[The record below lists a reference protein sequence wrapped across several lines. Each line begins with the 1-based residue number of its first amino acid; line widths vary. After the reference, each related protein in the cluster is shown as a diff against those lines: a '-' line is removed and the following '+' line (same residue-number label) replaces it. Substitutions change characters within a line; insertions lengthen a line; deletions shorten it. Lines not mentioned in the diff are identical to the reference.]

1 MKTIVITGAASGIG
15 KSTAK
20 LFSENGWNVAATMRN
35 LEKANEFKEYKN
47 INCYSM
53 DVTNIQSIE
62 TCFAQILQ
70 EYGKIDVIVNNAGI
84 YETEPL
90 EFTSHETIDKLIK
103 TNVNGTLYVT
113 KAILPHFRKN
123 KMGVVVNVSS
133 IAGRVTF
140 PYQSVYHASKWAIE
154 GLSEGL
160 NYELKP
166 LNIKVKIVEPGMVKT
181 NLYDSITEKSFGKY
195 PADYAKNFK
204 NWHTYLID
212 NFKKGYNPN
221 LDASTIYKAVN
232 DNNDRLRY
240 TTDFNTNLVF
250 LLRGLF
256 SLSTFQNIVKK
267 QIK

>member
-15 KSTAK
+15 KATAR

-35 LEKANEFKEYKN
+35 IEKADEFKKFKN

-53 DVTNIQSIE
+53 DVTNTQSIE
-62 TCFAQILQ
+62 RCIAQILQ
-70 EYGKIDVIVNNAGI
+70 EYGKIDAIVNNAGI

-90 EFTSHETIDKLIK
+90 EFTSHETIDQLIK
-103 TNVNGTLYVT
+103 TNVNGILYTT

-123 KMGVVVNVSS
+123 KEGVIVNISS

-160 NYELKP
+160 GYELKP
-166 LNIKVKIVEPGMVKT
+166 LHIKVKIVEPGMVKT
-181 NLYDSITEKSFGKY
+181 NLYRSIIDKPFEKY
-195 PADYAKNFK
+195 PVDYANNFK
-204 NWHTYLID
+204 NWHTYLIG
-212 NFKKGYNPN
+212 NLKKGYNPQ
-221 LDASTIYKAVN
+221 LDAKTIYKAVN
-232 DNNDRLRY
+232 DHKDKLRY
-240 TTDFNTNLVF
+240 TTDFNTKSVLF
-250 LLRGLF
+250 LRAIL
-256 SLSTFQNIVKK
+256 SLPIFQHIVNK